1 MHSLRRFILL
11 PAAVVLCTAAPSVLC
26 AQKQVIPFVRAL
38 QQETLRFVPQAQG
51 LCGPH
56 GLLSPRYWLGLQPA
70 AAVSPGLLQKKVA
83 AQLPRMP
90 APAQLF
96 PGKARIDAVIFD
108 LDGTLL
114 DSLSAWEHS
123 GSNFLRTQG
132 IVPPPG
138 LDEELAKMSLSDG
151 ARLLKKRFHLP
162 QSPEEIL
169 RLTLEP
175 IRRHYYEDIP
185 PKPGVLSLLRRLHAQ
200 GIKLCVATASDR
212 ELTEAALKRTGLLP
226 YFDFI
231 LTCDEAGAGK
241 RNPAVYQL
249 ARQKL
254 GTALERT
261 LVVEDALYALQTAR
275 SAGFATAAI
284 AEPHAAKDQPAL
296 QATADYYFRSFLQC
310 QLGK

>member
-1 MHSLRRFILL
+1 MNSLRRLFL
-11 PAAVVLCTAAPSVLC
+11 PVAAVLVYATAPSVLH
-26 AQKQVIPFVRAL
+26 AQKQILPLTRAL
-38 QQETLRFVPQAQG
+38 QQETLRVAADRPLLSGF
-51 LCGPH
+51 H
-56 GLLSPRYWLGLQPA
+56 GILSPRHWIGLNPA
-70 AAVSPGLLQKKVA
+70 TAVNPRLLERKVLAQFPRRVSPRHA
-83 AQLPRMP
+83 
-90 APAQLF
+90 F
-96 PGKARIDAVIFD
+96 PGKQQIDAVIFD

-138 LDEELAKMSLSDG
+138 LDEELAKMSLLDG

-162 QSPEEIL
+162 QPPEEIL

-175 IRRHYYEDIP
+175 IRRHYYEDIQ
-185 PKPGVLSLLRRLHAQ
+185 PKPGVLSLLQRLHAQ

-212 ELTEAALKRTGLLP
+212 ELTEDALKRTGLLP

-254 GTALERT
+254 GTPLERT

-284 AEPHAAKDQPAL
+284 SEPHAAKDQPAL
-296 QATADYYFRSFLQC
+296 KETADYYFLSFLQC
-310 QLGK
+310 RLEK

>member
-1 MHSLRRFILL
+1 MLSGF
-11 PAAVVLCTAAPSVLC
+11 
-26 AQKQVIPFVRAL
+26 
-38 QQETLRFVPQAQG
+38 
-51 LCGPH
+51 H
-56 GLLSPRYWLGLQPA
+56 GILSPRHWIGLNPA
-70 AAVSPGLLQKKVA
+70 TAVNPQLLERKVL
-83 AQLPRMP
+83 AQIPQRVIP
-90 APAQLF
+90 YHTF
-96 PGKARIDAVIFD
+96 PGKQQIDAVIFD

-151 ARLLKKRFHLP
+151 ARLLKKRFNLS

-175 IRRHYYEDIP
+175 IRRHYYEDIQ
-185 PKPGVLSLLRRLHAQ
+185 PKPGVLSLLQRLHAQ

-254 GTALERT
+254 GTPLERT

-284 AEPHAAKDQPAL
+284 SELHAAKDQPAL
-296 QATADYYFRSFLQC
+296 KETADYYFLSFLQC